1 MSDDRVKSGRTLFN
15 LERASLAYCCGMLL
29 LLACVEWAAESWIPF
44 IILLYAPPAL
54 YAAGFFVLTPLM
66 IWRRKWRHVGL
77 HAACLLFLFTGFMT
91 YRMHRPTAAVAG
103 RITVISHNIGQGDR
117 EAFADYFPGEEPDVV
132 LLQDA
137 GRGREAFAKRFPRHR
152 IRALDQFVILTPH
165 TILRADVLDSVRWKE
180 RSVAVRYEL
189 MVNGREVAVY
199 NVHLPTPRASLRGSL
214 SPRVW
219 LEALG
224 LRAAPTEGFPGYR
237 AWIDARI
244 ALARSLLAEI
254 SKEKL
259 PYIVGGDFN
268 MPDHGRMYRMIAAEM
283 ADAFANAGNGWG
295 LTFPGSK
302 DSAVAAAFGP
312 WLRIDYLFAGKGW
325 KPVDCRTADDPRSQH
340 RALLARFA
348 PTP

>member
-1 MSDDRVKSGRTLFN
+1 MSDSCVTAKRRVITLEW
-15 LERASLAYCCGMLL
+15 LSVAYCWCMLG
-29 LLACVEWAAESWIPF
+29 LLACVEWAAEIWVPF
-44 IILLYAPPAL
+44 TILLFAPPAV
-54 YAAGFFVLTPLM
+54 YAAGFLLLTPMML
-66 IWRRKWRHVGL
+66 WRRKWRHIAL
-77 HAACLLFLFTGFMT
+77 HAGCIFVLFAVFMKL
-91 YRMHRPTAAVAG
+91 RVHRPLVPAAG
-103 RITVISHNIGQGDR
+103 QITVISHNIGQGDR
-117 EAFADYFPGEEPDVV
+117 EAFSDYFPKEEPDVV

-137 GRGREAFAKRFPRHR
+137 GRGREAFSRRFPSHR
-152 IRALDQFVILTPH
+152 IRAIDQFMILTPH
-165 TILRADVLDSVRWKE
+165 TILRADVLDSVRWKG

-189 MVNGREVAVY
+189 MLNGREVAIY
-199 NVHLPTPRASLRGSL
+199 NVHFPTPRPSLRGSL

-224 LRAAPTEGFPGYR
+224 IRRAPTEGFPSYR
-237 AWIDARI
+237 AWIDARL
-244 ALARSLLAEI
+244 ALARSLLAET

-268 MPDHGRMYRMIAAEM
+268 MPDHGRMYRMIAGAM
-283 ADAFANAGNGWG
+283 TDAFAAAGNGWG

-302 DSAVAAAFGP
+302 DSAIAAIIGP
-312 WLRIDYLFAGKGW
+312 WLRIDYLFAGSGW

>member
-1 MSDDRVKSGRTLFN
+1 MSDDAVTAKRRFFT
-15 LERASLAYCCGMLL
+15 LERVSLTYCCGMLL
-29 LLACVEWAAESWIPF
+29 LLACVEWAAELWLPF
-44 IILLYAPPAL
+44 TILLFAPPAV
-54 YAAGFFVLTPLM
+54 YAAGFVLLTPFML
-66 IWRRKWRHVGL
+66 WRRNWRHIAM
-77 HAACLLFLFTGFMT
+77 HAACILVLFVCFSRF
-91 YRMHRPTAAVAG
+91 RVHRPPAAMTG
-103 RITVISHNIGQGDR
+103 QITVISHNIGQGDR
-117 EAFADYFPGEEPDVV
+117 EAFSEYFTGEEPDVV

-137 GRGREAFAKRFPRHR
+137 GRGRDAFVKRFPRHR
-152 IRALDQFVILTPH
+152 IRGLDQFVILTPH
-165 TILRADVLDSVRWKE
+165 TILRADLVDSIRWKD

-189 MVNGREVAVY
+189 MINGREVALY
-199 NVHLPTPRASLRGSL
+199 NVHFPTPRPSLRGSL

-224 LRAAPTEGFPGYR
+224 IRRAPTEGFPSYR

-244 ALARSLLAEI
+244 ALARALLAAT

-268 MPDHGRMYRMIAAEM
+268 MPDHGRMYRMIAAGM
-283 ADAFANAGNGWG
+283 SDAFAVAGNGWG

-302 DSAVAAAFGP
+302 DSAMAAMIGP
-312 WLRIDYLFAGKGW
+312 WLRIDYLFAGTGW

-348 PTP
+348 PIP